1 MELVC
6 LLLLFIM
13 VICGWFVSGSWVK
26 WWLSGLI
33 VIIMCVIW
41 GCVSSV
47 WIECFRMVL
56 LLIERYCLGYFVC
69 IWWLNLVVGIMV

>member
-13 VICGWFVSGSWVK
+13 VICGWFVRGSCVK
-26 WWLSGLI
+26 WLLLGFMVMMI
-33 VIIMCVIW
+33 CFIW

-47 WIECFRMVL
+47 CIECLRMVW